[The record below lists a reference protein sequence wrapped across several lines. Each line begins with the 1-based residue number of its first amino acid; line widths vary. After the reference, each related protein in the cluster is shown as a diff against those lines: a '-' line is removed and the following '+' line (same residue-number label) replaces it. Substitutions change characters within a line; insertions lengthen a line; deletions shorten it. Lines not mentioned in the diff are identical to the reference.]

1 MAYKPPSDPAKA
13 AKKKAAIEA
22 RLQKKKEKQQKK
34 EEKKANK
41 ANKKNAKKDGKDGK
55 DGTKKK
61 TILKKPSLPS
71 KKKKVSPDGA
81 MKPAKS
87 KDEGAKGLKKIDLFG
102 KDAKAKNA
110 VLEEEKA
117 QLEQKTDALERQLGN
132 MSMKN
137 QRAKQMMQQA
147 MMAL

>member
-22 RLQKKKEKQQKK
+22 RIQKKNENKKKK

-41 ANKKNAKKDGKDGK
+41 ANKKNGMKDSKDGAKK
-55 DGTKKK
+55 KK
-61 TILKKPSLPS
+61 ILKKPSMPS
-71 KKKKVSPDGA
+71 MKKKVSPDGA
-81 MKPAKS
+81 KKEVKS
-87 KDEGAKGLKKIDLFG
+87 KDDETKGLKKIDLFG

-117 QLEQKTDALERQLGN
+117 QLEQKTNALERQLGN
-132 MSMKN
+132 MSMKT

-147 MMAL
+147 MMALW

>member
-41 ANKKNAKKDGKDGK
+41 ANKKNAKKDGKDG
-55 DGTKKK
+55 TKKK

-71 KKKKVSPDGA
+71 KKTKVSPDGA

-87 KDEGAKGLKKIDLFG
+87 KDEEAKGLKKIDLFG

-117 QLEQKTDALERQLGN
+117 RLEQKTDALERQLGN